1 MYMENPKE
9 CIKNHDLSKNT
20 TFLLSSACIMYGKE
34 INFTIKLPF
43 SLINSLLSSQNIW
56 LGSCPNNTTTCSFYT
71 LRNMAEYKNKCQVI
85 IFSSLNLFTVV
96 ILSAD

>member
-1 MYMENPKE
+1 MYVENPKE
-9 CIKNHDLSKNT
+9 WIKNHDLNKNT

-71 LRNMAEYKNKCQVI
+71 LRNMVEYKDMCQVI
-85 IFSSLNLFTVV
+85 IFFLLDLFTVV
-96 ILSAD
+96 ILFAS